1 MTSHFIVGLIWSEL
15 VKTNS
20 FYFSLQALRD
30 KDKCDK
36 IDQFS
41 IGLAGG

>member
-1 MTSHFIVGLIWSEL
+1 MMSNFIVGLVWYEL
-15 VKTNS
+15 MKTNS
-20 FYFSLQALRD
+20 FYFSLVGALQALRD

-41 IGLAGG
+41 KG